1 MKNKIILFT
10 KGMAMGAADI
20 VPGVSGGTVAFV
32 TGIYQELL
40 DSINSV
46 NVNALKTLKNEG
58 VGAAWKAINGS
69 FLLTLLSG
77 ILLSILSLAKGVH
90 YLLSHHPILLWA
102 FFFGL
107 IIASALYIAKQVTH
121 WNSSGIFALI
131 SGALIA
137 FCIGVLTPGELP
149 ATPTYFFL
157 AGSIAIC
164 AMILPGIS
172 GSFILLLLGMYAP
185 VIAAIKGLD
194 LMLLGLFAAGC
205 GVGLLLFSRVLA
217 WLMHHYH
224 NLALSLL
231 TGFMLGS
238 LMKLWP
244 WKQTLS
250 YRISSHGQVPLV
262 QENLLP
268 MKFEMI
274 TGQDPHLLAAILL
287 AIGGF
292 MLVWGLDW
300 LSQRFSK

>member
-1 MKNKIILFT
+1 
-10 KGMAMGAADI
+10 MGAADV

-40 DSINSV
+40 DSINSI
-46 NVNALKTLKNEG
+46 NINALKIAKKDG
-58 VGAAWKAINGS
+58 FAAAWKAINGS

-90 YLLSHHPILLWA
+90 YLLDQHPILLWA

-107 IIASALYIAKQVTH
+107 IIASALYIAKQVTQ
-121 WNSSGIFALI
+121 WNSTGILALLA
-131 SGALIA
+131 GALIA
-137 FCIGVLTPGELP
+137 LCIGVLAPGELP
-149 ATPTYFFL
+149 STPLYFFI
-157 AGSIAIC
+157 AGCIAIC

-172 GSFILLLLGMYAP
+172 GSFILLLMGMYAP
-185 VIAAIKGLD
+185 VIAAIKSLD
-194 LMLLGLFAAGC
+194 LMHLGLFASGC
-205 GVGLLLFSRVLA
+205 AVGLLMFSRVLA

-250 YRISSHGQVPLV
+250 YRISSHGQVPLE
-262 QENLLP
+262 QINLLP
-268 MKFEMI
+268 GKFESV
-274 TGQDPHLLAAILL
+274 TGQDPHLLNAILL
-287 AIGGF
+287 ALAGF
-292 MLVWGLDW
+292 ILVWGLDW
-300 LSQRFSK
+300 LSNQFSRE